1 MANLRLDRR
10 WFPALCL
17 AASMACAYADV
28 TEDGDRHPVFNTGV
42 GATILY
48 PGQSTAMPPVHP
60 GHRLPAGAPM
70 PNQPAAPGPQGQP
83 LPAPA
88 PAGPGT
94 IGGAP
99 SYSVQQGPGSS
110 SGSSSGGGITFIG
123 GAQVDEEVY
132 TQVHQE
138 PRWLKYLMAPVAIAA
153 YPFVAV
159 YDAVTGDDGPPP
171 APPAP
176 EPEAPLFSPPAPA
189 DAQTQYE
196 QSQLEALESELA
208 SQHAGQPGVNPP
220 GGPAPAP
227 RMARPAPTG
236 SSISSELEALQR
248 GIPPRIPGGAS
259 TVEEAPGA
267 RSEPQPSGAR
277 AQARS
282 ARSEP
287 QASGARAEARS
298 ASAAPQPSETDSRG
312 GVADQVTD
320 RNGDGRPDH
329 WIYRRSGQLVRELF
343 DENADGAPDRYVFY
357 EPATGE
363 KNREEEDTDLDGQID
378 SWIEYQNGQTTR
390 HRRDSNADGVL
401 DTWSFYRGGELSRLE
416 EDRNADGFRDRV
428 GFYQAGLLARE
439 EEDRNG
445 DGQPDRVT
453 LFDEQ
458 ERIRQRDDDQ
468 NGDGVVDLRSFYS
481 EGRLVRR
488 ELLEEEQSKEL
499 IEQEDLPSTAWSGGG
514 EVE

>member
-1 MANLRLDRR
+1 MATLRLDRR

-17 AASMACAYADV
+17 AATVACAYSDV

-60 GHRLPAGAPM
+60 GHQLPAGAPM

-88 PAGPGT
+88 PAGSGS

-110 SGSSSGGGITFIG
+110 SGSSSDGGISFIG
-123 GAQVDEEVY
+123 GAQVDENVY
-132 TQVHQE
+132 RQVHQE
-138 PRWLKYLMAPVAIAA
+138 PRWHKWLMAPLAIAA
-153 YPFVAV
+153 YPFVALH
-159 YDAVTGDDGPPP
+159 DAVTGDDGPPP

-176 EPEAPLFSPPAPA
+176 EPGAPLYSPPAPV

-196 QSQLEALESELA
+196 QGQLEALESELA
-208 SQHAGQPGVNPP
+208 SQQAGQPGVSPP
-220 GGPAPAP
+220 SGPAPAP
-227 RMARPAPTG
+227 RMARPTPSAG
-236 SSISSELEALQR
+236 SISAELEALQR
-248 GIPPRIPGGAS
+248 GIPPRIPGDSGTAPQ
-259 TVEEAPGA
+259 APG
-267 RSEPQPSGAR
+267 
-277 AQARS
+277 

-287 QASGARAEARS
+287 QASGAGAQARS
-298 ASAAPQPSETDSRG
+298 ASAQPQPRETASRG

-320 RNGDGRPDH
+320 RNGDSRPDH
-329 WIYRRSGQLVRELF
+329 WIYRHSGQLVRELF
-343 DENADGAPDRYVFY
+343 DENSDGAPDRYVFY
-357 EPATGE
+357 EAATGE
-363 KNREEEDTDLDGQID
+363 KSREEEDTDLDGQID
-378 SWIEYQNGQTTR
+378 SWIEYQNGQTAR
-390 HRRDSNADGVL
+390 HRRDSNADGAL

-468 NGDGVVDLRSFYS
+468 NGDGVVDLRSLYS

-488 ELLEEEQSKEL
+488 ELVEEEQSKEL